1 MVLTEAGTVEQELLL
16 PACGNHVTSQGIQ
29 QRSAHQAST
38 NGAIQF
44 SYQEK
49 WCHTVFLDL
58 CSVHFRIKQLLF
70 GITLNLVA
78 HSLIMSWSANSD
90 LVPQFSSAP
99 VPLELVTGAC
109 IFH

>member
-29 QRSAHQAST
+29 QRSAHQAGR

-49 WCHTVFLDL
+49 WCYTVFLDL
-58 CSVHFRIKQLLF
+58 CSFHFRIKQPF
-70 GITLNLVA
+70 WYHTESCGP
-78 HSLIMSWSANSD
+78 LID
-90 LVPQFSSAP
+90 P
-99 VPLELVTGAC
+99 ELVRK
-109 IFH
+109 